1 VSKPKLNTSIST
13 IILSAILLA
22 GSLTQFAKG
31 QESDG
36 KVHLTIN
43 SFPHSQ
49 VYLETS
55 RGPSYLGLS
64 GTKLLVEPPALL
76 DAKGKFSQ
84 FGQGTLLLKK
94 EGHEDLRVN
103 VIAQDWT
110 RSTLPKDGHY
120 KLVALTTTTAALDY
134 FQEYRWTSTALL
146 LAIAA
151 GTAWGVKSRSELRS
165 RRLENSQLTAQ
176 LKVTG
181 DPLIGKSLGEYL
193 VVDQLGSGGMAT
205 VYKVKNADA
214 FFAAKVIYMKSA
226 GDENLQRFRREF
238 KLMSSLN
245 HPGLVRGFDYGEAEG
260 VAYCVMELAN
270 GQGLDKHIVP
280 EGLPWHQIWRW
291 AKPIM
296 EALTYAHDK
305 GLVHRDLKP
314 SNIMLTESGPKI
326 LDFGLARHSSVAALT
341 ATGNAF
347 GTPSY
352 IAPEQISAKGAE
364 VEPRTDQYSLGI
376 MLFEMLT
383 GAPPFCSPEIQDIIT
398 MHITKAPP
406 KVSSLRGDIPVG
418 LDEIIAKMLAK
429 LPAMRYESLRDVISA
444 CEALDLYAPPVSS
457 QPNPQPQP
465 GSPIAQSEATIAVV
479 RKEATQ
485 TPKKADEPTMV
496 VARKPPQPPV

>member
-1 VSKPKLNTSIST
+1 MHKTRLALVSLML
-13 IILSAILLA
+13 LSNCL
-22 GSLTQFAKG
+22 FA
-31 QESDG
+31 QEQDG
-36 KVHLTIN
+36 KVRLTIN

-64 GTKLLVEPPALL
+64 GAQLLIEPPALR
-76 DAKGKFSQ
+76 DAKGNFSQ

-103 VIAQDWT
+103 VVAQDWGKN
-110 RSTLPKDGHY
+110 TLPKDGNF
-120 KLVALTTTTAALDY
+120 KLVPLSSTVAALDY

-146 LAIAA
+146 LASL
-151 GTAWGVKSRSELRS
+151 GGVAYALKSRSELRR

-181 DPLIGKSLGEYL
+181 DPLIGKNLGDYL

-205 VYKVKNADA
+205 VYKVKNAEA
-214 FFAAKVIYMKSA
+214 YFAAKVIYMKSA

-245 HPGLVRGFDYGEAEG
+245 HPGIVRGFDYGEAEG
-260 VAYCVMELAN
+260 VAYCVMELVD
-270 GQGLDKHIVP
+270 GQGLDKLVVP
-280 EGLPWHQIWRW
+280 QGLPWAQIWGW
-291 AKPIM
+291 IKPIL
-296 EALTYAHDK
+296 EALSYAHDK

-376 MLFEMLT
+376 MIFEMLT
-383 GAPPFCSPEIQDIIT
+383 GTPPFCSSEIQDIIT

-406 KVSSLRGDIPVG
+406 KVSSIRGDIPVG
-418 LDEIIAKMLAK
+418 LDEIVAKMLAK
-429 LPAMRYESLRDVISA
+429 LPSLRYDSLREVTIA
-444 CEALDLYAPPVSS
+444 CQALDLYAPPVSHS
-457 QPNPQPQP
+457 KPSEQ
-465 GSPIAQSEATIAVV
+465 SSKPIEQSSKPSDQDSTIAL
-479 RKEATQ
+479 T
-485 TPKKADEPTMV
+485 KKADDPTIM
-496 VARKPPQPPV
+496 VARKPTQE